1 MEFVFFSR
9 LFNKVESVM
18 SKKIVKVI
26 GNWVCFYS
34 IQLFLILLN
43 YFYHSILFIY
53 YYKSISDNQV
63 QRLCVLGTYL
73 DSKSM
78 LVTLESEPVKNF
90 SCVNVAFEKKL

>member
-1 MEFVFFSR
+1 
-9 LFNKVESVM
+9 M

-53 YYKSISDNQV
+53 YYKSTVSLIIKYKD
-63 QRLCVLGTYL
+63 CVY
-73 DSKSM
+73 
-78 LVTLESEPVKNF
+78 
-90 SCVNVAFEKKL
+90 